1 MKVTLEK
8 TFPMPAS
15 ADTAW
20 ALLQDIESVAGCMP
34 GARITERIDSEHY
47 KGTVSVKFGPASMSF
62 RGEVEV
68 KSMDPANRT
77 LRLIGKG
84 TDSTGSSGAAMD
96 LTARIEA
103 ADPDGAMSCNLVGV
117 SEVSM
122 SGKAATFGGRM
133 MGAVADQ
140 VLKQFAANFA
150 TQVQAMQARQPVPPP
165 QPAPA
170 VASAV
175 AAPVSSPAAA
185 DSGTAAPLISPPV
198 LATATAMPAPMS
210 TPTPTPTPTPTHPA
224 APALAQLN
232 GLTLLWAIL
241 RDWFGSLFSTRKA

>member
-62 RGEVEV
+62 RGQVEV
-68 KSMDPANRT
+68 KSIDPATRT
-77 LRLIGKG
+77 LRLVGKG

-103 ADPDGAMSCNLVGV
+103 SDPDMSTSCNLVGV
-117 SEVSM
+117 SEVAM

-150 TQVQAMQARQPVPPP
+150 TQVQAMQAQQPGPPP